1 MNLIQV
7 QERLKD
13 LPLQAIMGYANG
25 MNPEVPPYLALGE
38 MQRRKRL
45 EQNQPEQLPTGTVK
59 DQLEQQAGLAAL
71 QNMRM
76 QQAQQQMMQGA
87 AAQPMPVPE
96 GAPQPEMQPEAT
108 GIANAAAQPGVM
120 QPEVLSMAG
129 GGIVAFAKGT
139 EEAVDSSS
147 YEDDE
152 DDDDEEEQGAEPSPV
167 EDRPVPQG
175 RDIEGLVPIGPAPLS
190 RQPEFAPI
198 GPAPLGRQPEFEK
211 LGPGLRVPPQLAQ
224 AIQAPQTPPA
234 AQPAPQGLAGLQAL
248 AAQRRGAA
256 PQAPVMA
263 TRESMARENPAMYGV
278 LNKPVGAE
286 YLAGLEAAVK
296 AQAAQDPAAL
306 EQLQRNKRMDL
317 FRSMIAAGEATRGQ
331 KGLGGL
337 LGGFATQIDAG
348 LTTKQAAS
356 PYIQSMASILELDP
370 NAVNLDDPTIA
381 KALTG
386 VNEQGTPTVMP
397 LWQFERELKKD
408 SRWRYTKNAQDELLG
423 TGMQVLRD
431 LGFEA

>member
-71 QNMRM
+71 QGMRM

-152 DDDDEEEQGAEPSPV
+152 DDDDEEEQGAESLPV

-211 LGPGLRVPPQLAQ
+211 LGPGISIPPQPAQ

-248 AAQRRGAA
+248 AA
-256 PQAPVMA
+256 
-263 TRESMARENPAMYGV
+263 
-278 LNKPVGAE
+278 
-286 YLAGLEAAVK
+286 
-296 AQAAQDPAAL
+296 
-306 EQLQRNKRMDL
+306 
-317 FRSMIAAGEATRGQ
+317 
-331 KGLGGL
+331 
-337 LGGFATQIDAG
+337 
-348 LTTKQAAS
+348 
-356 PYIQSMASILELDP
+356 
-370 NAVNLDDPTIA
+370 
-381 KALTG
+381 
-386 VNEQGTPTVMP
+386 
-397 LWQFERELKKD
+397 
-408 SRWRYTKNAQDELLG
+408 
-423 TGMQVLRD
+423 
-431 LGFEA
+431 